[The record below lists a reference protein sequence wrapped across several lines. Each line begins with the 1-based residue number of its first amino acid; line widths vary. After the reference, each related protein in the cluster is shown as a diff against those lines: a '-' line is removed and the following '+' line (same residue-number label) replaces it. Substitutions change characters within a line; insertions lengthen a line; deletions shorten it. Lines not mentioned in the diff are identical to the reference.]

1 MKRATVEVG
10 NKRLLK
16 LAKFLQTV
24 PRERFDYNTFVGDD
38 WKGAQNLSCGT
49 QACALGWA
57 ATMPTF
63 RRLGLYLKQA
73 GYPALKGDTRS
84 HAFEVAAKLFGIS
97 IHDAHDLFSPMY
109 NWDAGIDEGS
119 ATPKYVARK
128 IRNFVKD
135 RAVE

>member
-16 LAKFLQTV
+16 LAAFLQTV

-63 RRLGLYLKQA
+63 RRLGLYLKQT

-84 HAFEVAAKLFGIS
+84 DAFEAAAKLFGIS
-97 IHDAHDLFSPMY
+97 ISDAYALFSPMY
-109 NWDAGIDEGS
+109 NWDTGIDEGS